1 MIQRNYTAKS
11 YYQLFVSFCCIV
23 SHYVYHLFLQ
33 VHSMIQ
39 VEVVIAAGKQIY
51 AQVNREVNARRIS
64 QKDYIIDEA
73 QPRNRPPSDHA
84 ISCDFIRLAV
94 KTCLAEWP
102 SLKAY
107 LALRS
112 VTSNPS
118 SQNGKSQPTKKLWP
132 QCYFNCLYCLI
143 CLWLLAFVSTIFAG
157 MDKSDVV
164 LIWYSGVAVIHGH
177 LQTTRDKGGRKKKPR
192 RIGIHRWPFYPQNI
206 KWPRK
211 KMKRPPVI

>member
-1 MIQRNYTAKS
+1 MGTMQIAKTLVSWPMISGVDNSATQIQNDSEELHSQVISCLYF
-11 YYQLFVSFCCIV
+11 FVVLYPITYDVYIYHFFCRCIR
-23 SHYVYHLFLQ
+23 Y
-33 VHSMIQ
+33 HSMIQ

-84 ISCDFIRLAV
+84 ISCDLIRLAV
-94 KTCLAEWP
+94 KTYLAEWP

-107 LALRS
+107 LALRA

-132 QCYFNCLYCLI
+132 QCYFNCLCCLI
-143 CLWLLAFVSTIFAG
+143 CLWLVAFVSTIFAG

-164 LIWYSGVAVIHGH
+164 LI
-177 LQTTRDKGGRKKKPR
+177 
-192 RIGIHRWPFYPQNI
+192 
-206 KWPRK
+206 
-211 KMKRPPVI
+211 